1 MKEVYI
7 YNFTHNYKEEY
18 AGTTTHAF
26 DKPLM
31 KYEYDDLLVD
41 SHINAFNIKCNVFY
55 PDDDLKFLY
64 KLIRGG
70 VECTFIEIRE
80 EDEEEAESRGFEKGE
95 ETICYGYEQ
104 IQVNSP
110 KELKDKELL
119 HYYFPRA
126 DWSNY

>member
-41 SHINAFNIKCNVFY
+41 SHINAFNIKW
-55 PDDDLKFLY
+55 
-64 KLIRGG
+64 LI
-70 VECTFIEIRE
+70 T
-80 EDEEEAESRGFEKGE
+80 SRSVY
-95 ETICYGYEQ
+95 TPYHTLTVYT
-104 IQVNSP
+104 P
-110 KELKDKELL
+110 YHTLTHTDT
-119 HYYFPRA
+119 H
-126 DWSNY
+126 